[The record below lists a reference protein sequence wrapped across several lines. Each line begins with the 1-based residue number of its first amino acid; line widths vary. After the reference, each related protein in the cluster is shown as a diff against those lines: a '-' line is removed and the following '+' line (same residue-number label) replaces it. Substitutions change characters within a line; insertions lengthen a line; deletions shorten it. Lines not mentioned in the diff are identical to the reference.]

1 MNYGHFSEDGREY
14 VITRPDTPRP
24 WANYL
29 TNGRYCAICSQT
41 GGGHSFF
48 ETSGYNRVTRTFPQT
63 AVMQDRP
70 GRYVYLRDADTGE
83 FWSANW
89 QPVCDDTSGFEAR
102 HGIGYTSINRSSH
115 GIESS
120 ITYYVPPR
128 DDIEVWMVSVR
139 NSSDKK
145 REIQAF
151 PYVKWDLANYAYN
164 AVEANFSALFNE
176 TSIEDGTIFASSRYW
191 NITAGSS
198 ANPNARWDK
207 WAFMTSSAPVEAH
220 DCFEEEFMGMY
231 RDYSN
236 PIAIEDGQ
244 LRNTSGHGRD
254 IIAAL
259 QHRFILEPGE
269 EARFTVLVGVVFHK
283 ELAWNL
289 RDRYDEWEEAERGLA
304 EVNRYWDGYLS
315 RTNAGT
321 PSREFD
327 LSFNIW
333 NKYQA
338 WVTSRWSRMDSYYV
352 GGGSI
357 IGFRDSWQDM
367 LAILPND
374 LQWARE
380 RVIYMLEHQFPDGS
394 TLHNWDPLT
403 NIGTKTGHSDD
414 PMWLVLGVVEYLKE
428 SGDLMFL
435 DEAVRYYDSGSE
447 TVRQHVVRALDYTL
461 SHMSDRGIPLIMA
474 ADWNDGL
481 DYVGRQGRGESAMV
495 AAHLAWM
502 LREVALLM
510 WFVGSDAHAQ
520 SYIEERDKLIRNI
533 NQHLWDGDW
542 YIRGTRDDGEA
553 FGSSRNI
560 EGRIYINAQSWMVM
574 AGAAPKNRAV
584 RSMNSVHKHLN
595 TPYGP
600 ALFLPPYCEP
610 DPKIGIITRFAPGTK
625 ENGTIFCH
633 PVAWAI
639 MAECILGRGDRAY
652 EYWKEVSF
660 VHRGESDEDIYKVE
674 PYVYCEYIHGPDS
687 KYFGQGEFSWTT
699 GTAAWMWKVCLD
711 WILGVRAEIRGLLID
726 PCIPSEWDSYKVTR
740 RFRRATYEVEV
751 ENPEHVSQGVRE
763 IYVDGK
769 RHHSY
774 LLPLFPAGETHQ
786 VKVVMGQP
794 SMTLEVHAEFVSEEV
809 SVSTE
814 S

>member
-1 MNYGHFSEDGREY
+1 MSDGYFSEDDREY
-14 VITRPDTPRP
+14 IITRPDTPRP

-41 GGGHSFF
+41 GGGHSFY
-48 ETSGYNRVTRTFPQT
+48 ETSGYNRVTREFPQT
-63 AVMQDRP
+63 VVMQDRP
-70 GRYVYLRDADTGE
+70 GRYIYLRDAETGE
-83 FWSANW
+83 YWSANW
-89 QPVCDDTSGFEAR
+89 QPVCDDVSGFEAR
-102 HGIGYTSINRSSH
+102 HGIGYTKITRLSH

-120 ITYYVPPR
+120 IIYYVPPR
-128 DDIEVWMVSVR
+128 DDVEVWMISLKNVSG
-139 NSSDKK
+139 KK

-151 PYVKWDLANYAYN
+151 PYVKWDLANYLFN
-164 AVEANFSALFNE
+164 ATEANFSVLFNE
-176 TSIEDGTIFASSRYW
+176 SGVEDSTIFVSSRYW
-191 NITAGSS
+191 NITSGST

-207 WAFMTSSAPVEAH
+207 WAFMASSAHVEAF

-236 PIAIEDGQ
+236 PIAVEEGR
-244 LRNTSGHGRD
+244 LRNSQGQGRD
-254 IIAAL
+254 IMASL
-259 QHRFILEPGE
+259 QHRFVLEPGE
-269 EARFTVLVGVVFHK
+269 EAKFDVLVGVVFHK
-283 ELAWNL
+283 EAAWSL
-289 RDRYDEWEEAERGLA
+289 RDRYNEWEEAERGLA
-304 EVNRYWDGYLS
+304 EVNRYWEGYLG
-315 RTNAGT
+315 RTYSET

-374 LQWARE
+374 LAWARE

-403 NIGTKTGHSDD
+403 NIGVKTGHSDD

-435 DEAVRYYDSGSE
+435 DQAVKYYDSGSE
-447 TVRQHVVRALDYTL
+447 TVRMHVLRAIDYTL
-461 SHMSDRGIPLIMA
+461 DHMSERGIPLIMA

-481 DYVGRQGRGESAMV
+481 DYVGRQGRGESSMV

-502 LREVALLM
+502 LREVAALM
-510 WFVGSDAHAQ
+510 WFVGSDAQAQ
-520 SYIEERDKLIRNI
+520 RYVEERDKLIRNI
-533 NQHLWDGDW
+533 NLHLWDGEW

-560 EGRIYINAQSWMVM
+560 EGRIYLNAQSWMIIGT
-574 AGAAPKNRAV
+574 ASPKRRAI
-584 RSMNSVHKHLN
+584 RCMNSVKEHLN

-600 ALFLPPYCEP
+600 ALFLPAYREP
-610 DPKIGIITRFAPGTK
+610 DPKLGIITRFAPGTK

-639 MAECILGRGDRAY
+639 MAECILGRGDQAY

-660 VHRGESDEDIYKVE
+660 VHRGEQDEEKYKVE

-687 KYFGQGEFSWTT
+687 KYYGQGEFSWMT
-699 GTAAWMWKVCLD
+699 GTAAWMWKVALD
-711 WILGVRAEIRGLLID
+711 WILGVRAEIRGLMID
-726 PCIPSEWDSYKVTR
+726 PCIPSGWDSYKVVR
-740 RFRRATYEVEV
+740 RFRRATYEVTV
-751 ENPEHVSQGVRE
+751 ENPEHVSHGVKE
-763 IYVDGK
+763 IYVDGMS
-769 RHHSY
+769 HDSY
-774 LLPLFPAGETHQ
+774 LLPIFPAGETHQ
-786 VKVVMGQP
+786 IKVVMGEPTVQIE
-794 SMTLEVHAEFVSEEV
+794 MTAEIISEEI

-814 S
+814 